1 MRHEAIKLELIRWLS
16 QLEDLKTIEYL
27 KIVKDSQ
34 ENEDD
39 WWNAL
44 TDSQQAGIERGLNDI
59 RNGRTIAH
67 EDVRE
72 KYGL

>member
-1 MRHEAIKLELIRWLS
+1 MGHEAIKLELIRWLS